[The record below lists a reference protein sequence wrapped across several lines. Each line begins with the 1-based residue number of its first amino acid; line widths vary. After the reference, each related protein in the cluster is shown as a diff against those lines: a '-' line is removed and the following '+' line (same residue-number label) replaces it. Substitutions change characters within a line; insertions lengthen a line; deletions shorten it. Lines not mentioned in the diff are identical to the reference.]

1 MLGFVSQVFTVH
13 NNDQRKH
20 TTFVT
25 SPLVFCYMGLLP
37 LLSVHVHPQKMLCTQ
52 CVYACCH
59 GWPSYRVST
68 GKELWNELWK
78 PFSLLM
84 LEEMLS
90 VYFLMSLKLSSKI
103 LSVVSI
109 ILLPLLAPYRV
120 SAVLAQI
127 ALFWYCIKQLI
138 SSITTGCLMIFCTS
152 SVLRKT
158 NYLHFHE
165 NFCSVFTHLFTRIAQ
180 PNTKGSKSGSTWKSF
195 RKVK

>member
-1 MLGFVSQVFTVH
+1 MCASYLCSVCMSIP
-13 NNDQRKH
+13 RKCCARN
-20 TTFVT
+20 V
-25 SPLVFCYMGLLP
+25 C
-37 LLSVHVHPQKMLCTQ
+37 
-52 CVYACCH
+52 ACCH

-78 PFSLLM
+78 PFPLLT

-90 VYFLMSLKLSSKI
+90 VYFLTSLKLSSKI

-127 ALFWYCIKQLI
+127 APFWYCIKQLI

-152 SVLRKT
+152 SALRKT

-180 PNTKGSKSGSTWKSF
+180 PNTKGSKSGSTWKCF